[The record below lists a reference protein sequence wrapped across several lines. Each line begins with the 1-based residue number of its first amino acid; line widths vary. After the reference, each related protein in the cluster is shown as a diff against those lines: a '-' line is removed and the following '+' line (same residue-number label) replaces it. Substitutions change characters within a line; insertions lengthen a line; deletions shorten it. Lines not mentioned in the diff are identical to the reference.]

1 MPGHGT
7 AITHGMRHAHIQQ
20 LVKFAAAAVVA
31 MTVAVAEAAAQ
42 SKGLRNVRIVASL
55 TDHKLVVLDG
65 DRVVKVYETAVG
77 KPSTPSPVGEFTVIN
92 MVSNPVYKAHG
103 QDVAAGAKNPV
114 GTRWI
119 GLSKRGYGIHG
130 TNAPKSIGRD
140 ASHGCIR
147 LRNKDVEELYAL
159 VSVGVP
165 VELRNGPIFELKTTE
180 LQNNKTSVT
189 D

>member
-1 MPGHGT
+1 
-7 AITHGMRHAHIQQ
+7 MRHAHIQLVLKQ
-20 LVKFAAAAVVA
+20 QIVKFAAAAVVA

-42 SKGLRNVRIVASL
+42 SKGLRIVASL
-55 TDHKLVVLDG
+55 TEHRLAVLDG
-65 DRVVKVYETAVG
+65 DRVVKVYQTAVG

-92 MVSNPVYKAHG
+92 MVANPVYKAHG
-103 QDVAAGAKNPV
+103 QDVAAGQNNPV

-119 GLSKRGYGIHG
+119 GLSKKGYGIHG

-159 VSVGVP
+159 VAVGAP
-165 VELRNGPIFELKTTE
+165 VELRNGPLTE
-180 LQNNKTSVT
+180 LQNNKMSVT